1 MKKFLFF
8 LPFIFVQVHCHAQSK
23 VDSLLIVLDHSLK
36 NKEFYSNQKNKTIDS
51 LKKIQSTA
59 HSNSTFLELNDLIAD
74 NYRYYISDSAFHY
87 INQNKKISE
96 KAGDKYWEKKSLI
109 QYSSM
114 LSSVG
119 IFNESLK
126 ILETINLSELNADL
140 RLSYFKAYEEF
151 YVHLLDFIDD
161 SHFRKQ
167 YEIELAN
174 YRDSVVKLIPKNT
187 AEYFF
192 WKFKTNFM
200 KGNFSEA
207 QKSLLQSLDLTD
219 TNSHLFAGANFCMSL
234 FYDENKN
241 IQERD
246 QKMQYMIIA
255 AISDIRSATKENF
268 ALISLSNALYEAGD
282 IKRAYEYTHH
292 ALEDA
297 NFYNAR
303 YRYLQ
308 IGKMLPIIEKAY
320 QAKSDKQKKD
330 LLIAIVII
338 SLLLVGLL
346 VTVFFI
352 RKQMLSLSKA
362 RRILGKMNTQLKD
375 TNNSL
380 KKVNQE
386 LSESNQIKESY
397 IGHFLNLCSI
407 YIGKIEDFQKITN
420 KKGILEKKF
429 SIGSTAPNIPHD
441 MMEVELREFYKNFDS
456 AFLAIFPDFVD
467 EFNELMPKDSKIF
480 PKFNEKLTTELR
492 IFALIRLGISDS
504 NKIAS
509 LLRYSLTTIYTYRSR
524 IKNKSLF
531 PTDFEENIKDI
542 GTSKVTFPA

>member
-1 MKKFLFF
+1 MKKILFF
-8 LPFIFVQVHCHAQSK
+8 LMFLFVQVYCHAQTK
-23 VDSLLIVLDHSLK
+23 VDSLLMVLDYSLK
-36 NKEFYSNQKNKTIDS
+36 NKELYTNKKNQTIDS
-51 LKKIQSTA
+51 LKRIRDTAQSKSTIFYL
-59 HSNSTFLELNDLIAD
+59 NSIIAD
-74 NYRYYISDSAFHY
+74 NYRYYISDSSISY
-87 INQNKKISE
+87 INQNRRISKE
-96 KAGDKYWEKKSLI
+96 IGDKYWETNSLI

-126 ILETINLSELNADL
+126 ILDSIQLKNLPENL
-140 RLSYFKAYEEF
+140 RLPYFKAYEEF

-161 SHFRKQ
+161 SQFRKQ
-167 YEIELAN
+167 YEVELAR
-174 YRDSVVKLIPKNT
+174 YRDSVVNRISENT
-187 AEYFF
+187 ADYFF
-192 WKFKTNFM
+192 WRFKTNYM
-200 KGNFSEA
+200 KGNFLEA
-207 QKSLLQSLDLTD
+207 QNSLLQCLKITD
-219 TNSHLFAGANFCMSL
+219 TNSHLYAGANFCMSL

-241 IQERD
+241 KKERD
-246 QKMQYMIIA
+246 QKMEYMAIA

-268 ALISLSNALYEAGD
+268 ALISLSNALYETGD

-292 ALEDA
+292 ALDDA

-308 IGKMLPIIEKAY
+308 IGKMLPIIETAY
-320 QAKSDKQKKD
+320 QAKSNKQKKD
-330 LLIAIVII
+330 LMVAIIVI
-338 SLLLVGLL
+338 SLLLIGLL
-346 VTVFFI
+346 ITIYFI

-375 TNNSL
+375 INNSL
-380 KKVNQE
+380 KIVNLE

-420 KKGILEKKF
+420 KKSILEKKL
-429 SIGSTAPNIPHD
+429 SMSSTDHAIPND
-441 MMEVELREFYKNFDS
+441 LMEVELKEFYKNFDS
-456 AFLAIFPDFVD
+456 AFLTIFPDFVD
-467 EFNELMPKDSKIF
+467 EFNELMPVDLKIF

-531 PTDFEENIKDI
+531 PADFEEKIKDI
-542 GTSKVTFPA
+542 GKSKVIFPG